1 MASISSLICKFRSR
15 LARFACSGEP
25 RFRLFDLE
33 DVDPKETSEEAADED
48 VEQADG
54 DVENGFDRRAREAF
68 NCFLFNINLEDG
80 DKVGEI
86 GADDDDC
93 AISSGLVWT
102 SSSVADVAICTIEAT
117 LALEL
122 GLRGFSDFLSRITAA
137 VEGPSDPPTPPSPL
151 VLLLLLCEESLA

>member
-1 MASISSLICKFRSR
+1 M
-15 LARFACSGEP
+15 
-25 RFRLFDLE
+25 E

-54 DVENGFDRRAREAF
+54 DVENRRAREAF
-68 NCFLFNINLEDG
+68 SCFLFNINLEDG

-93 AISSGLVWT
+93 AISSGLT
-102 SSSVADVAICTIEAT
+102 SSSVAAVAICTIEAT

-122 GLRGFSDFLSRITAA
+122 GLRGCSDFLNRITAA
-137 VEGPSDPPTPPSPL
+137 VEGPSAIDPPAPPSAL

>member
-1 MASISSLICKFRSR
+1 M
-15 LARFACSGEP
+15 
-25 RFRLFDLE
+25 RLFDLE

-54 DVENGFDRRAREAF
+54 DVENGCDRRAREAF
-68 NCFLFNINLEDG
+68 SCFLFNINLEDG

-93 AISSGLVWT
+93 AISSGLT
-102 SSSVADVAICTIEAT
+102 SSSVAAVAICTIEAT

-122 GLRGFSDFLSRITAA
+122 GLRGFSDFLNRITAA
-137 VEGPSDPPTPPSPL
+137 VEGPSAIDPPAPPSAL